1 MPFKEEAIDLTM
13 GNLWTSI
20 WQISWPMLLV
30 MIFNFFVGLTDIY
43 VAGFISPDVQAV
55 VGFVGQIYFL
65 IILIA
70 NAISI
75 GTVALLS
82 RAIGARN
89 YDHALEIARQSL
101 AFSALSAVA
110 LTVFGLA
117 FPREI
122 VLLAGFPPG
131 IQEMGVR
138 FLRIFALALGPN
150 YLLIISNAIFRA
162 SGEVKKNLLSMF
174 LVSIINI
181 VGNFIFV
188 FGIFSFPGLGYIGI
202 ALATALSATVGMV
215 VCLVLFRTSRWR
227 LLYARPWSFSPSLTR
242 KIIDLSWPA
251 ALLQIAWNAGSLILY
266 NILGRLGQESIT
278 GLSSLTNG
286 LRIEA
291 VIYLPAFALHMAASV
306 LVGQNLGAG
315 NPERAEKIGWKITFS
330 GIILIS
336 VMALFIF
343 AGAERLASLVTKSPD
358 VLAETARYLRIMML
372 SEPFMALSTILGGSL
387 QGAGDTKGA
396 MWIVVIAM
404 WLVRIP
410 LAYFLALGA
419 GYGALGVWVAMVASM
434 LVQGTLIAWRF
445 RRGRWKELHV
455 EWERNLS

>member
-1 MPFKEEAIDLTM
+1 MPFKEEALNLTM
-13 GNLWTSI
+13 GNLWTNI

-30 MIFNFFVGLTDIY
+30 MLLNFFVGLTDIY
-43 VAGFISPDVQAV
+43 VAGLISPDVQAV

-82 RAIGARN
+82 RAIGARD
-89 YDHALEIARQSL
+89 YDQALEIARQSL

-110 LTVFGLA
+110 LTVFGLV

-122 VLLAGFPPG
+122 VLLAGFPAD
-131 IQEMGVR
+131 IQERGVH
-138 FLRIFALALGPN
+138 FLRIFALAIGPN
-150 YLLIISNAIFRA
+150 YLLIISNAVFRA
-162 SGEVKKNLLSMF
+162 SGEVKKTLLSMS
-174 LVSIINI
+174 LAGILNII
-181 VGNFIFV
+181 GNFILV

-202 ALATALSATVGMV
+202 ALATAFSVTAGMA

-227 LLYARPWSFSPSLTR
+227 LLYTKHWSFSPLLIR
-242 KIIDLSWPA
+242 RIINLSWPA

-266 NILGRLGQESIT
+266 NILGRLGEASIT
-278 GLSSLTNG
+278 GIASLTNG

-315 NPERAEKIGWKITFS
+315 NPERAEKIGWKIAFS

-336 VMALFIF
+336 MMAVVIF
-343 AGAERLASLVTKSPD
+343 ACAGSLASVVSQSPG
-358 VLAETARYLRIMML
+358 VMEETTRYLRIMMV

-387 QGAGDTKGA
+387 QGAGDTRGT
-396 MWIVVIAM
+396 MWIVVVAM

-410 LAYFLALGA
+410 LAFFLALGA
-419 GYGALGVWVAMVASM
+419 GYGAPGVWVAMITSMFFQGM
-434 LVQGTLIAWRF
+434 LVAWRF
-445 RRGRWKELHV
+445 HRGSWKKVHRE
-455 EWERNLS
+455 

>member
-1 MPFKEEAIDLTM
+1 MPFKEEAVNLTM
-13 GNLWTSI
+13 GNLWTNI

-82 RAIGARN
+82 RAIGAG
-89 YDHALEIARQSL
+89 DHEKALEIARQSL
-101 AFSALSAVA
+101 AFSALSAAA
-110 LTVFGLA
+110 LTVFGLV

-122 VLLAGFPPG
+122 VLVAGFPPA

-150 YLLIISNAIFRA
+150 YLLIISNAVFRA
-162 SGEVKKNLLSMF
+162 SGEVKKTLFSMF
-174 LVSIINI
+174 LASVINI
-181 VGNFIFV
+181 IGNFILV
-188 FGIFSFPGLGYIGI
+188 FGIFSFPGLGYTGI
-202 ALATALSATVGMV
+202 ALATAFSVTAGMI
-215 VCLVLFRTSRWR
+215 VCLFLFRTSRWR
-227 LLYARPWSFSPSLTR
+227 LLYEKPWRFSSPLIR
-242 KIIDLSWPA
+242 RIVDLSWPA
-251 ALLQIAWNAGSLILY
+251 ALLQIAWNSGSLILY
-266 NILGRLGQESIT
+266 NILGRLEQESIA
-278 GLSSLTNG
+278 GLASLTNG

-315 NPERAEKIGWKITFS
+315 NPERAEKIGWKIAFS
-330 GIILIS
+330 GVVLIS
-336 VMALFIF
+336 VMALVIF
-343 AGAERLASLVTKSPD
+343 ACAGRLSAAVSKSPD
-358 VLAETARYLRIMML
+358 VLAETTRYLQIMMV

-387 QGAGDTKGA
+387 QGAGDTRGT
-396 MWIVVIAM
+396 MWIVVCAM

-419 GYGALGVWVAMVASM
+419 GYGAPGVWVAMITSMFVQGM
-434 LVQGTLIAWRF
+434 LVTWRF
-445 RRGRWKELHV
+445 YRGSWKKVHV
-455 EWERNLS
+455 G